1 MKKTF
6 KKILTTCCAG
16 VLSLVL
22 LSGCSWAKIDNEKY
36 YNLKVASIGN
46 LSFTKKDLIEAFN
59 NYGYQYYQNYG
70 YDMETAIDETI
81 TSMIDRKLLLQ
92 EVKSMQKFDLTTEEQ
107 LKLKKQVFEY
117 IQETVSDYEDD
128 VRKEWD
134 MEIKVETPE
143 EADSLRATK
152 EEYTPSTEYVLVQK
166 TVKEPVYSTTTNAD
180 GDHDIVGQKD
190 VTKWVYQVKVIEEE
204 DDEVFVGD
212 ITLDTHF
219 TKSMLIVT
227 DERVTNEAW
236 TRYIKALQDSA
247 KSEGRS
253 TKESDVLRYE
263 EDRLYGLM
271 EDNKYLEKF
280 KEDYNSRVDLD
291 VSSIL
296 DSYRASYKSQMA
308 SFEADESLYHTAME
322 SASSDYVYYHVN
334 SGNEYVNVKHIL
346 IKFSDAQTQEITDL
360 KALYNIGD
368 NYTEGKN
375 PEYDRRL
382 AEITSASRTKSTFE
396 LDGETK
402 TWTAK
407 EVYNYVKRNVIG
419 DAKQRSVKFDEL
431 IYVFNDDDGM
441 MNSEFDYVVNLDT
454 SVTDKMVKPFADGV
468 RALDKSNGGE
478 GAGSMDMILSEYGW
492 HIIFH
497 DGNAKNIVDKSEI
510 DNISNEELLN
520 RLCNTYTTPNSNK
533 TVFNYLYDKASVS
546 ADTAYNNMTAELVAD
561 IRNRLASEDVVIKLY
576 VKNYKDLIGD

>member
-22 LSGCSWAKIDNEKY
+22 LSGCSWAKIDNDKY
-36 YNLKVASIGN
+36 YNLTVATLGD

-70 YDMETAIDETI
+70 YDMETAVDETI
-81 TSMIDRKLLLQ
+81 TSMIDRQLLLQ
-92 EVKSMQKFDLTTEEQ
+92 EVKTMYQLTDDEKLT
-107 LKLKKQVFEY
+107 LKKEVFEY
-117 IQETVSDYEDD
+117 IQDTVLDYEDD
-128 VRKEWD
+128 VREEWD
-134 MEIKVETPE
+134 MEIKTETPE
-143 EADSLRATK
+143 DTEGLRDAK

-166 TVKEPVYSTTTNAD
+166 TVKEPIYSTTPNAD
-180 GDHDIVGQKD
+180 NDYDIVDYKD
-190 VTKWVYQVKVIEEE
+190 VTKWVYQVRVIEE
-204 DDEVFVGD
+204 DDDKVFTEG

-219 TKSMLIVT
+219 SKDMLIVT
-227 DERVTNEAW
+227 DQKVTNEAW

-247 KSEGRS
+247 KNEGRS

-280 KEDYNSRVDLD
+280 KEDYNSRVGLD

-296 DSYRASYKSQMA
+296 ASYRASYKSQMA

-322 SASSDYVYYHVN
+322 SASSDYVYYHIN
-334 SGNEYVNVKHIL
+334 SGNEYVNTKHIL
-346 IKFSDAQTQEITDL
+346 IKFSDTQTQEITDL
-360 KALYNIGD
+360 KAFYKIDD
-368 NYTEGKN
+368 NYEEGTN

-382 AEITSASRTKSTFE
+382 AEITSASRTMSTFE

-407 EVYNYVKRNVIG
+407 EVYNYVKRNVTG
-419 DAKQRSVKFDEL
+419 NAKQRSVKFDEL

-454 SVTDKMVKPFADGV
+454 NVTDKMVKPFANGV

-492 HIIFH
+492 HILFH

-510 DNISNEELLN
+510 DNISDEELLN

-546 ADTAYNNMTAELVAD
+546 ADSAYNNMTAEVVAN
-561 IRNRLASEDVVIKLY
+561 IRTRLANEGVVIKLY